1 MGFVLLPIGPLC
13 QQVFGTQAVSA
24 YVKELLMSTRGVVMK
39 QAVAYL
45 GLGAVYMSL
54 SSPAFAYLD
63 GATGS
68 MLLQAL
74 IGGAA
79 TVAVVGR
86 NYIAKAKELLS
97 RKTTR
102 K

>member
-1 MGFVLLPIGPLC
+1 
-13 QQVFGTQAVSA
+13 
-24 YVKELLMSTRGVVMK
+24 MK
-39 QAVAYL
+39 QSI
-45 GLGAVYMSL
+45 AVYLALGTLYLSL

-68 MLLQAL
+68 MILQAI
-74 IGGAA
+74 IGGTA

-86 NYIAKAKELLS
+86 NYIAKVKQLFE
-97 RKTTR
+97 RKPTR

>member
-1 MGFVLLPIGPLC
+1 
-13 QQVFGTQAVSA
+13 
-24 YVKELLMSTRGVVMK
+24 
-39 QAVAYL
+39 
-45 GLGAVYMSL
+45 L

-97 RKTTR
+97 RKPTR
-102 K
+102 

>member
-1 MGFVLLPIGPLC
+1 MKK
-13 QQVFGTQAVSA
+13 SA
-24 YVKELLMSTRGVVMK
+24 T
-39 QAVAYL
+39 AYL
-45 GLGAVYMSL
+45 ALGAVYSSL

-68 MLLQAL
+68 MILQAI
-74 IGGAA
+74 IGGTA

-86 NYIAKAKELLS
+86 NYIAKIKQLFA
-97 RKTTR
+97 RKPTR

>member
-1 MGFVLLPIGPLC
+1 MKRHL
-13 QQVFGTQAVSA
+13 TT
-24 YVKELLMSTRGVVMK
+24 YVV
-39 QAVAYL
+39 
-45 GLGAVYMSL
+45 LGAVYLSL

-68 MLLQAL
+68 MILQAI
-74 IGGAA
+74 IGGTA

-86 NYIAKAKELLS
+86 NYIAKVKQLFA
-97 RKTTR
+97 RKATR